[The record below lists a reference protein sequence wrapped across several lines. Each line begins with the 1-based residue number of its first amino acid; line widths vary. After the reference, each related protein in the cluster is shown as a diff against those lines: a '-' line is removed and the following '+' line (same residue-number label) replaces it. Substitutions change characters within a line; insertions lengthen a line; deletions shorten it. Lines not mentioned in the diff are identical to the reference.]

1 MPIYEYVCSNCD
13 HEFEELQKFSD
24 PPVTDCPTCRRKG
37 KVVRKL
43 SQSAF
48 MLRGSGWYSDGYSS
62 ASGGSG
68 NGSGGESKGDAKD
81 ASKEGGA
88 SKDGGGSKDSGGSS
102 ASGDSGSPGGG
113 KSKSKSTGSSA
124 S

>member
-1 MPIYEYVCSNCD
+1 MPIYEYVCSNCK

-24 PPVTDCPTCRRKG
+24 PPVTDCPSCHRKG
-37 KVVRKL
+37 RVARML

-62 ASGGSG
+62 AAKSG
-68 NGSGGESKGDAKD
+68 NGGGESKGD
-81 ASKEGGA
+81 SKGA
-88 SKDGGGSKDSGGSS
+88 SKDGGGSKDGGSSKDGGGSS
-102 ASGDSGSPGGG
+102 ASEGSGSSGSG
-113 KSKSKSTGSSA
+113 KSESKSTGSST

>member
-1 MPIYEYVCSNCD
+1 MPIYEYVCSNCK

-24 PPVTDCPTCRRKG
+24 PPVTDCPSCHRKG
-37 KVVRKL
+37 RVARML

-62 ASGGSG
+62 GAAKSG
-68 NGSGGESKGDAKD
+68 NGAGDSKVESKGD
-81 ASKEGGA
+81 SKGA

-102 ASGDSGSPGGG
+102 ASEGSGSSGSG
-113 KSKSKSTGSSA
+113 KSESKSTGSSTR
-124 S
+124 